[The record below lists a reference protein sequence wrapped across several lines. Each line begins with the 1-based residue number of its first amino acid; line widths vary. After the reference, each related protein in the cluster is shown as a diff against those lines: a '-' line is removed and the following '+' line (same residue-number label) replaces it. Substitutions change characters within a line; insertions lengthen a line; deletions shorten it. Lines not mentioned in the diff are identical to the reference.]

1 VHTSNYR
8 IVGFTEEADIESLAA
23 LGKSRGI
30 PVMDDL
36 GSGCLIDLDL
46 YGLQHEPTVRETLAK
61 GVDVV
66 TFSGDKLLG
75 GPQAGII
82 VGKKEVLAKIKK
94 NPLNRAL
101 RIDKFTLA
109 ALEATLMHY
118 LNTAAAPKTLRA
130 LKALTEPVADV
141 KKRAEELIRKLQ
153 NENFDQLKFSI
164 REDFAA
170 AGGGSLPTQQIPTVL
185 VAVKNKNMPAT
196 KMEEKLR
203 KLEMP
208 IIARVDKDEILF
220 DLRTVTEDEL
230 VFLIEG
236 LRQINI

>member
-1 VHTSNYR
+1 
-8 IVGFTEEADIESLAA
+8 
-23 LGKSRGI
+23 
-30 PVMDDL
+30 M
-36 GSGCLIDLDL
+36 
-46 YGLQHEPTVRETLAK
+46 
-61 GVDVV
+61 V

-82 VGKKEVLAKIKK
+82 VGKKETLAKIKK

-118 LNTAAAPKTLRA
+118 LNPDAAVKKLRS

-141 KKRAEELIRKLQ
+141 KKRAEELITKLKK
-153 NENFDQLKFSI
+153 ENFDSLKFSMC
-164 REDFAA
+164 EDFAA
-170 AGGGSLPTQQIPTVL
+170 AGGGSLPTQHIPTVL
-185 VAVKNKNMPAT
+185 VAVKNKKIPAN

-203 KLEMP
+203 RLEVP

-220 DLRTVTEDEL
+220 DLRTVAEDDFAFIVEDL
-230 VFLIEG
+230 K
-236 LRQINI
+236 QITSN